1 MTNRKLVSD
10 LDTRVCSHCYSTYPN
25 EAHIH
30 LSVLVH
36 SRTNTC
42 CTIHYL
48 NLRHLFPHHVTSGF
62 FFLFFIFFLFFALFR
77 IGLVIFSS
85 SATLINQVPCVKPF
99 TTVYVLSLY
108 CSRRRVFFFQCLI
121 LPSLAVSFAVSPSL
135 AVSLSLLCLFFT
147 SVLPSVFFSFV
158 TRHLKLLSVRHK
170 PWSGER

>member
-108 CSRRRVFFFQCLI
+108 CSRRRVFFFFSVSNFAVSCRFLCR
-121 LPSLAVSFAVSPSL
+121 LAVSCRLSVSFMPLFYLCFAVCFF
-135 AVSLSLLCLFFT
+135 LLRDAT
-147 SVLPSVFFSFV
+147 P
-158 TRHLKLLSVRHK
+158 
-170 PWSGER
+170 